1 MFVTSLYRLN
11 VEDTRKVLSMDSL
24 AFLLLEQLRG
34 MLGDAAPT
42 FCDTCF
48 SGAYVVPPRDLTR
61 FKEKTLK
68 PIGFN
73 FLFFRGFNAW
83 FFNEAFAT
91 KNVQIIVSNKGMEEK
106 NISL

>member
-1 MFVTSLYRLN
+1 MFVTGLHKLN
-11 VEDTRKVLSMDSL
+11 VEDTRKVLGTDSL
-24 AFLLLEQLRG
+24 AFLPQERLRG

-42 FCDTCF
+42 FCDAYF
-48 SGAYVVPPRDLTR
+48 SGAYVVPLGDLTR
-61 FKEKTLK
+61 FKEETLK

-73 FLFFRGFNAW
+73 FLYYRGFNAW

-91 KNVQIIVSNKGMEEK
+91 ENVQIIVSNKGMEEK